1 MRSPS
6 RGPVLFVVVS
16 VLVAVAFAADRYLA
30 YRAAREE
37 RDASV
42 AQLETALGLLK
53 AHAEDF
59 DANATKGKRVGLKTL
74 VQESGARS
82 GVTLVYV
89 TESEKEAGKGLRERS
104 VTARMG
110 AVRQEKLVAF
120 LSDVEDR
127 GGGAKVRELRLK
139 PDKAQSGLY
148 QAAECVVSLRVPGAR
163 ESAP

>member
-6 RGPVLFVVVS
+6 RGPVLFVVAI
-16 VLVAVAFAADRYLA
+16 VLVAAAFAVDRYLA

-42 AQLETALGLLK
+42 EQLGAALGMLK
-53 AHAEDF
+53 GHPEDF
-59 DANATKGKRVGLKTL
+59 GNRAGSARRVGLKTL

-120 LSDVEDR
+120 LSDVEER

-148 QAAECVVSLRVPGAR
+148 QAAECVVSLRVPGAK